1 MASQSI
7 GDAAERVNLLMSEI
21 QHRLFAGMTRKPK
34 MSNLPDVTM
43 RQLKL
48 LRLLGQHDSVAM
60 KELARMAGISMPTA
74 TGLVDRMV
82 ENGLVVRV
90 DDPGDR
96 RVVRVQLTRKA
107 KGLRDRFRR
116 LRGEK
121 IDRVLSQLNNSD
133 RRRLVEAFETIDKIL
148 QQVEGG

>member
-21 QHRLFAGMTRKPK
+21 QHRLFSGMTRKPK

-48 LRLLGQHDSVAM
+48 LRLLGQHESVAM
-60 KELARMAGISMPTA
+60 KELARLAGISTPTA

-90 DDPGDR
+90 DDPDDR

-121 IDRVLSQLNNSD
+121 IDCVLSQLSSAD
-133 RRRLVEAFETIDKIL
+133 RRRLVDAFETIGEVL
-148 QQVEGG
+148 QQVEDG